1 MNKTNVDMQ
10 IVEKFRKPISMLGAN
25 LGCAY
30 FTIGARETWPNF
42 DQKKLENEQS
52 NSLDFMLNR
61 SPRRFEVRDHAIVAQ
76 AIETSADGTT
86 KVVFNPG
93 TDDEAKAA
101 LVSGMTGFG
110 QATEDAIADALHGK
124 ERIFVDGIKLAKKAN
139 DYNQSELDR
148 VNAFLKI
155 LTAQRDAI
163 ESTMRANEK
172 KIADYNRTIVDS
184 TPKPGAKE
192 GDSVSIVVAPANSED

>member
-1 MNKTNVDMQ
+1 MNKTNVDML
-10 IVEKFRKPISMLGAN
+10 IVEKNRKPISTLGSH

-61 SPRRFEVRDHAIVAQ
+61 SPRRFEVRDHAILAQ
-76 AIETSADGTT
+76 AIETGADGTT

-93 TDDEAKAA
+93 TDEEAKAA
-101 LVSGMTGFG
+101 IVAGMTGYG
-110 QATEDAIADALHGK
+110 QATEEAIADALHGK
-124 ERIFVDGIKLAKKAN
+124 DRIFVDGVKLAKKAN

-172 KIADYNRTIVDS
+172 KIADYNRTLVES
-184 TPKPGAKE
+184 TPKPGVKD
-192 GDSVSIVVAPANSED
+192 GDSVSIVVSPANEE